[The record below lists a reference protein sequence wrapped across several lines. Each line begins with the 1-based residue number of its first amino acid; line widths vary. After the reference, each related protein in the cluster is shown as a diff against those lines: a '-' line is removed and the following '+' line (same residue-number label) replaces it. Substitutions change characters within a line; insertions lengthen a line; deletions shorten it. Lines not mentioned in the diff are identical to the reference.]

1 MKKTP
6 FLLCLLL
13 SHSLANA
20 ALLPLTFNLTMD
32 ANRAEIGHLTANTAS
47 LGGFTMLEPRTF
59 ANNKAVSIRCINN
72 NKTTVVVYRKQIQCE
87 KIQWSVNFVSA
98 DDLDQNVSNQNNLVS
113 KQGWWVLFEWD
124 VLPRIKEVAQIN
136 LCVDQANNTAKG
148 CWQLPDASQP
158 PLIAVW
164 GKPAVSFNTVD
175 NSYHLYSSS
184 HSAPL
189 FIKDNIAGLK
199 AQYDYLSN
207 LFAASEKSNKS
218 MNIVWIGIDK
228 AHGALGGAAGV
239 NAYVANHGVE
249 NGSSISAASQERL
262 LWISGHETFHMLSPY
277 HYPLWISESLAQY
290 YGYQSVA
297 QAQVMQVN
305 PMSDWVEKKQRMP
318 FAEVGL
324 HVAHQKVNKEH
335 DMRYYGL
342 FYIKGAA
349 FWQALDTQ
357 LQAHKQSLDKFLAL
371 LSGTSDNNGRLPVK
385 FVKAIETVI
394 GKSAFQ
400 ALAQEYLD

>member
-1 MKKTP
+1 
-6 FLLCLLL
+6 
-13 SHSLANA
+13 
-20 ALLPLTFNLTMD
+20 MD

-59 ANNKAVSIRCINN
+59 ANNKAVAIRCINN
-72 NKTTVVVYRKQIQCE
+72 NKTTVVAYSKQIKCE

-98 DDLDQNVSNQNNLVS
+98 DDLDQNVSNQNNLFS

-175 NSYHLYSSS
+175 NSYHLYGSS

-189 FIKDNIAGLK
+189 FTKDNIAGLK

-218 MNIVWIGIDK
+218 MNIVGGDLKLLICYTTNFRSSAWLLFKCLVFTANKRLMSLKMARLKQVIKDTDVETAIK
-228 AHGALGGAAGV
+228 A
-239 NAYVANHGVE
+239 
-249 NGSSISAASQERL
+249 
-262 LWISGHETFHMLSPY
+262 F
-277 HYPLWISESLAQY
+277 SLNIAIM
-290 YGYQSVA
+290 V
-297 QAQVMQVN
+297 
-305 PMSDWVEKKQRMP
+305 
-318 FAEVGL
+318 
-324 HVAHQKVNKEH
+324 
-335 DMRYYGL
+335 
-342 FYIKGAA
+342 
-349 FWQALDTQ
+349 T
-357 LQAHKQSLDKFLAL
+357 FLAC
-371 LSGTSDNNGRLPVK
+371 TN
-385 FVKAIETVI
+385 
-394 GKSAFQ
+394 
-400 ALAQEYLD
+400 AL